1 MAAGATY
8 EPIATTTLGSATTTV
23 TFSSI
28 SGSYT
33 DLVLVTNT
41 IATSAA
47 DFYIRFNN
55 DTTSTYSITVL
66 SGTGTSA
73 VSNRSSGTFMYL
85 NYNGQIQTSMNS
97 NSITNIMNYANST
110 TYKTVL
116 DRFNVASGGTNLGTE
131 AIVGLWRSTSAI
143 TRIDISS
150 AGANFNTG
158 STFTLYGISAA
169 QEGIMANTYTLIEAK
184 TLGSAV
190 SSVTFS
196 SIPSTYTDLLMKIS
210 TRGSVSQASLGYYY
224 DVTFNGT
231 SANRSGKYLESTGSA
246 VDSSTYT
253 LWGVNS
259 PSDFTADTFSNG
271 ELYIPNYSGAAYK
284 SAQLD
289 SVNENNATSSRAIFS
304 AGLWSDTAAINSIT
318 LTMGGGN
325 FVTNSTFYLY
335 GIKNS

>member
-169 QEGIMANTYTLIEAK
+169 
-184 TLGSAV
+184 
-190 SSVTFS
+190 
-196 SIPSTYTDLLMKIS
+196 
-210 TRGSVSQASLGYYY
+210 
-224 DVTFNGT
+224 
-231 SANRSGKYLESTGSA
+231 
-246 VDSSTYT
+246 
-253 LWGVNS
+253 
-259 PSDFTADTFSNG
+259 
-271 ELYIPNYSGAAYK
+271 
-284 SAQLD
+284 
-289 SVNENNATSSRAIFS
+289 
-304 AGLWSDTAAINSIT
+304 
-318 LTMGGGN
+318 
-325 FVTNSTFYLY
+325 
-335 GIKNS
+335 